1 MARTDLLH
9 RFQCLYRD
17 FKEADSSGRTVQ
29 QVQSARL
36 TRKPTR
42 REFLS
47 GGATLT
53 AAAVA
58 AVSGS
63 RLALGAS
70 PPRIVIVGGGIA
82 GLNAALT
89 LQDAGYPATIYEA
102 SSRLGG
108 RMHSDTTSWA
118 NGQVSEHC
126 GEFIDSGHKTIL
138 GLAKRFKISVA
149 DLSSAEPPQST
160 ETYYF
165 FGKRYT
171 LEQANADFNP
181 VYQAVKKDLLAAGFP
196 TVYYSYT
203 AAAAALDHTSVYDW
217 IENHV
222 PGGHGSMMGQLLDI
236 GYNVEYGAETTE
248 LSALDLIYLLG
259 YQSVPGNFHLYG
271 SSDERYHLAGGNE
284 QLPRAIAA
292 ALPAGSI
299 HTGTALTAI
308 ARNSN
313 GTFTLTFKNPTKL
326 TVVADRVILALP
338 FSVLRKLDY
347 SKAGFNAVKT
357 TGIEQIGYGNSVKL
371 HLQFKNRLWNQSGPW
386 GISNGYSLADTGY
399 QSTWDVTRAQ
409 SGNTGILVDFTGGN
423 VAANFGGNPALVQSY
438 ATNFLGELDPVFPGI
453 TLQWNGIATLDV
465 PTLDPNLRGSYSH
478 WKVGQYT
485 LFSGSERERS
495 GNCHFAG
502 EHCSLQFQ
510 GFMEGGAQEGQR
522 AANEILADYK
532 AGVYP

>member
-17 FKEADSSGRTVQ
+17 FEAAESSGRTVQ

-36 TRKPTR
+36 SRKPSR

-47 GGATLT
+47 GGA
-53 AAAVA
+53 AMAAVA
-58 AVSGS
+58 AVSAS
-63 RLALGAS
+63 RPILGATS
-70 PPRIVIVGGGIA
+70 PRIVIVGAGIA

-126 GEFIDSGHKTIL
+126 GEFIDSAHKTIL
-138 GLAKRFKISVA
+138 GLAKRFKIPVA
-149 DLSSAEPPQST
+149 DLSSAEPPRST
-160 ETYYF
+160 PAYYF
-165 FGKRYT
+165 FGQRYT
-171 LEQANADFNP
+171 LEQANADFNA
-181 VYQAVKKDLLAAGFP
+181 VYQAVKKDLMAAGFP

-222 PGGHGSMMGQLLDI
+222 PGGHGSQMGQLLDI

-248 LSALDLIYLLG
+248 LSALDLVYLLG

-284 QLPRAIAA
+284 QLPRAIVA
-292 ALPAGSI
+292 ALRSGSI

-308 ARNSN
+308 ARNSD

-326 TVVADRVILALP
+326 NVVADRVILALP
-338 FSVLRKLDY
+338 FSILRKLDY

-357 TGIEQIGYGNSVKL
+357 MGIEQLGYGNSVKL

-386 GISNGYSLADTGY
+386 GVGNGYSLADTGY

-409 SGNTGILVDFTGGN
+409 SGNMGILVDFTGGD

-438 ATNFLGELDPVFPGI
+438 ATKFLSQLEPVFPGI
-453 TLQWNGIATLDV
+453 TLQSNGIATLDV
-465 PTLDPNLRGSYSH
+465 PALDPNLRGSYAH

-485 LFSGSERERS
+485 LFSGSEGQRS

-502 EHCSLQFQ
+502 EHCSTIFQ
-510 GFMEGGAQEGQR
+510 GFMEGGAQEGAR

-532 AGVYP
+532 AGIYP